1 MVHRGGGR
9 TRPFSVVIICQLP
22 QDAAAPDGQEVTP
35 EMSTEDLESS
45 AADDT
50 SPGESTPA
58 SEAAAE
64 SSAR

>member
-1 MVHRGGGR
+1 MSG
-9 TRPFSVVIICQLP
+9 
-22 QDAAAPDGQEVTP
+22 PDGQEVTP